1 MAILTVSEQA
11 DMLKRLATN
20 VMDHGTAQLYPAYAQ
35 AILDVLAALEVVTA
49 ERDEFSSLLAANV
62 VVRAAQKLELDGV
75 TAERDA
81 LAAKLGAVPMD
92 AIREAQRFCATAF
105 HPTANL
111 DVMLGEW
118 WKPFTS
124 WLETEVTP

>member
-81 LAAKLGAVPMD
+81 LQAKLNAIPWD
-92 AIREAQRFCATAF
+92 AIRCTFSAAD
-105 HPTANL
+105 NDGYYND
-111 DVMLGEW
+111 DVAEW
-118 WKPFTS
+118 
-124 WLETEVTP
+124 LMENGVQL